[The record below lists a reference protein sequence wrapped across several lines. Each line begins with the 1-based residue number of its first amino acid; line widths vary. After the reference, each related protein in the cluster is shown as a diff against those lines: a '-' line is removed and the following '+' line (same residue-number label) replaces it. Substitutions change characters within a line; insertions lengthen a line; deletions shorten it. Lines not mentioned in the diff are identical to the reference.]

1 MDNNVVIARDLVK
14 KYGTR
19 IAVAGISFMVSR
31 GEIFGLIGP
40 NGAGKT
46 TTLRIIATLIRP
58 DSGEIFIKNINA
70 LKDPIKARKHIGYL
84 PEEAEVYPR
93 LTGYEHLLFYAKLR
107 KPGYVDETVEF
118 GIKLSG
124 LGKRVYDRAGDY
136 SKGMKRRLLLAIALM
151 TKPDLAI
158 LDEPT
163 SGLDVYASVH
173 VRKMIREYVRET
185 GSSVILSSHNMLE
198 VEYLCDRI
206 AFISRGK
213 IVSIGHPKEILEKYG
228 VSNLEEAFVK
238 AVEEAGYKY
247 EGI

>member
-1 MDNNVVIARDLVK
+1 MLSELVVEAWDLVK
-14 KYGTR
+14 RYGSR
-19 IAVAGISFMVSR
+19 VAVAGISFSVFS

-46 TTLRIIATLIRP
+46 TTLRMVATLIRP
-58 DSGEIFIKNINA
+58 DKGLIYIKGINV
-70 LKDPIKARKHIGYL
+70 LREPIRARRHIGYL

-93 LTGYEHLLFYAKLR
+93 LTGYEHLLFYARLR
-107 KPGYVDETVEF
+107 RPDRVEETVEF

-124 LGKRVYDRAGDY
+124 LGKRIYDRAGDY

-151 TKPDLAI
+151 TRPDLAI

-173 VRKMIREYVRET
+173 VRRMIRDYVRET
-185 GSSVILSSHNMLE
+185 GSAVILSSHNMLE

-213 IVSIGHPKEILEKYG
+213 IISMGTPRELLEKYG
-228 VSNLEEAFVK
+228 ASNLEEAFVK
-238 AVEEAGYKY
+238 AVEGARGS
-247 EGI
+247 

>member
-1 MDNNVVIARDLVK
+1 LSELVVEAWDLVK
-14 KYGTR
+14 RYGSR
-19 IAVAGISFMVSR
+19 VAVAGISFSVFS

-46 TTLRIIATLIRP
+46 TTLRMVATLIRP
-58 DSGEIFIKNINA
+58 DKGLIYIKGINV
-70 LKDPIKARKHIGYL
+70 LREPIRARRHIGYL

-93 LTGYEHLLFYAKLR
+93 LTGYEHLLFYARLR
-107 KPGYVDETVEF
+107 RPDRVEETVEF

-124 LGKRVYDRAGDY
+124 LGKRIYDRAGDY

-151 TKPDLAI
+151 TRPDLAI

-173 VRKMIREYVRET
+173 VRRMIRDYVRET
-185 GSSVILSSHNMLE
+185 GSAVILSSHNMLE

-213 IVSIGHPKEILEKYG
+213 IISMGTPRELLEKYG
-228 VSNLEEAFVK
+228 ASNLEEAFVK
-238 AVEEAGYKY
+238 AVEGARGS
-247 EGI
+247 

>member
-1 MDNNVVIARDLVK
+1 MSELVVEAWDLVK
-14 KYGTR
+14 RYGSR
-19 IAVAGISFMVSR
+19 VAVAGISFSVFS

-46 TTLRIIATLIRP
+46 TTLRMVATLIRP
-58 DSGEIFIKNINA
+58 DKGLIYIKGINV
-70 LKDPIKARKHIGYL
+70 LREPIRARRHIGYL

-93 LTGYEHLLFYAKLR
+93 LTGYEHLLFYARLR
-107 KPGYVDETVEF
+107 RPDRVEETVEF

-124 LGKRVYDRAGDY
+124 LGKRIYDRAGDY

-151 TKPDLAI
+151 TRPDLAI

-173 VRKMIREYVRET
+173 VRRMIRDYVRET
-185 GSSVILSSHNMLE
+185 GSAVILSSHNMLE

-213 IVSIGHPKEILEKYG
+213 IISMGTPRELLEKYG
-228 VSNLEEAFVK
+228 ASNLEEAFVK
-238 AVEEAGYKY
+238 AVEGARGS
-247 EGI
+247 